1 MKKKRKQNLEKLVVK
16 KNLKI
21 KRGDLKTVGNE
32 QGDSK
37 MMIMM
42 LMITITII
50 TTIIITI
57 KKNNLNKR
65 ERKNKTWQLF
75 EEFEK

>member
-1 MKKKRKQNLEKLVVK
+1 MKKKRKQNLEKLVK

-42 LMITITII
+42 LMMTITII

-65 ERKNKTWQLF
+65 ERKNKT
-75 EEFEK
+75 